1 MNPIDSPRKPIK
13 DLLNLNDEKP
23 VLEELYVRYGVATDQ
38 LRRDQPTL
46 IAITNAFNRITSRDF
61 SSSLLLRYM
70 VNRRKAKD
78 WPRLGSKAKKFEP
91 VKDLLSDYQAGI
103 LRGIYLEMDI
113 PSDEFLIKPDLMRE
127 ITHRFEG
134 VTGTKVEGATLIAVI
149 MAKRK
154 RGEWVKIR
162 EVEGF
167 EDIEQIA

>member
-1 MNPIDSPRKPIK
+1 MIS
-13 DLLNLNDEKP
+13 
-23 VLEELYVRYGVATDQ
+23 
-38 LRRDQPTL
+38 
-46 IAITNAFNRITSRDF
+46 
-61 SSSLLLRYM
+61 
-70 VNRRKAKD
+70 RRKAKD
-78 WPRLGSKAKKFEP
+78 WPRLGSKAKKFES
-91 VKDLLSDYQAGI
+91 VKDLLSDYQVET

-113 PSDEFLIKPDLMRE
+113 PSDEFLIKPDLMRK

-134 VTGTKVEGATLIAVI
+134 LTGTRAEGATLIAVI